1 MERIGDDFV
10 LIVFALCLSVSL
22 APKPK
27 AAPKKYESY
36 NPKYKTD
43 EEKKEE
49 VRGVGVHE
57 EIGFD
62 LLSIS
67 CVEC

>member
-1 MERIGDDFV
+1 M
-10 LIVFALCLSVSL
+10 SL

-49 VRGVGVHE
+49 VRGVGAHE
-57 EIGFD
+57 EIGFG